1 MLSQKDN
8 DAKKKKRKE
17 KKIAK
22 KCHPVKKKQYPQG
35 YNEAFIIRRK
45 VNPRNIL
52 GPVIYEESYKGSKVN
67 CTLACSERQ
76 IALDRGSIKL

>member
-1 MLSQKDN
+1 MSPG
-8 DAKKKKRKE
+8 KKN
-17 KKIAK
+17 
-22 KCHPVKKKQYPQG
+22 KQYPQG

-52 GPVIYEESYKGSKVN
+52 IYEESYKGSKVN